1 MSKILITGNGFDL
14 FHHLPTKYHHFIAI
28 METIEKFQF
37 KDEVAFS
44 DLFGRFYKDRF
55 SHDFNSIIEN
65 YNVEQI
71 KFDNS
76 KIERIDELLKIN
88 PWYKYFKNVT
98 EIDTWIDFEIEI
110 EVILNKLNDFSG
122 NVSKLNL
129 KENYIEISSD
139 EYTDLEMLGV
149 IKIISNRIVKLQ
161 DRYFNKRRF
170 SIEMKLILEDLSKSF
185 EDFIVIFNRYL
196 VDVVGIFYAEIK
208 QKSSI
213 PFHLIDEIYTF
224 NYTPTLE
231 NIYKVDKSK
240 VVYLHG
246 EINEDSHKQ
255 NLVLGVSDILD
266 ELKQFKPYG
275 FTKYYQKI
283 KKNSNKKF
291 VDFPKVNTSY
301 DEEAFFYIIGHSL
314 DKSDKEYILDL
325 FKFLEEDKLNKSRIC
340 VFYYDNNDKA
350 GKIKNLLSIIDE
362 KIISRMNREN
372 RLCFVELND
381 GNLEK
386 EFKEILYKH
395 QIVYWYKDADF
406 VIFWGIRNHIKRV
419 ITMSN

>member
-395 QIVYWYKDADF
+395 QIVY
-406 VIFWGIRNHIKRV
+406 
-419 ITMSN
+419 

>member
-14 FHHLPTKYHHFIAI
+14 FHYLPTKYHHFIAI

-55 SHDFNSIIEN
+55 PHDFNSIIEN

-110 EVILNKLNDFSG
+110 EVILNKLNYFSG

-196 VDVVGIFYAEIK
+196 VDVVGNFYLEIIH
-208 QKSSI
+208 KSSI
-213 PFHLIDEIYTF
+213 SFHLIDEIYTF

-246 EINEDSHKQ
+246 EINEDSQEQ

-291 VDFPKVNTSY
+291 VDFPKVNTLY
-301 DEEAFFYIIGHSL
+301 DEETFFYIVGHSL
-314 DKSDKEYILDL
+314 DKSDKEYILEL
-325 FKFLEEDKLNKSRIC
+325 FRFLEQDKLNKSKIC

-386 EFKEILYKH
+386 EFKQILYKH
-395 QIVYWYKDADF
+395 QIVY
-406 VIFWGIRNHIKRV
+406 
-419 ITMSN
+419 

>member
-37 KDEVAFS
+37 KQEVSFD
-44 DLFGRFYKDRF
+44 DLFGRFFKDRF
-55 SHDFNSIIEN
+55 LSDFNSISEV
-65 YNVEQI
+65 YNVERI

-76 KIERIDELLKIN
+76 KIELIDELVKKNL
-88 PWYKYFKNVT
+88 WYKYFKNVT

-110 EVILNKLNDFSG
+110 EVILNKLNDFSR
-122 NVSKLNL
+122 NINKLNL

-149 IKIISNRIVKLQ
+149 IKIISNRILKLQ
-161 DRYFNKRRF
+161 DRYFNKSRF
-170 SIEMKLILEDLSKSF
+170 LIEMKLILEDLSKSF

-196 VDVVGIFYAEIK
+196 VDVVGVFYLEIID
-208 QKSSI
+208 KSAI
-213 PFHLIDEIYTF
+213 PFHLMDEIYTF

-255 NLVLGVSDILD
+255 NLVLGVSDVLD
-266 ELKQFKPYG
+266 ELKQFKPYD

-291 VDFPKVNTSY
+291 VDFPKANTLY
-301 DEEAFFYIIGHSL
+301 DEEAFFYVIGHSL

-325 FKFLEEDKLNKSRIC
+325 FKFLEQDKLNKSRIC

-395 QIVYWYKDADF
+395 QIVY
-406 VIFWGIRNHIKRV
+406 
-419 ITMSN
+419 